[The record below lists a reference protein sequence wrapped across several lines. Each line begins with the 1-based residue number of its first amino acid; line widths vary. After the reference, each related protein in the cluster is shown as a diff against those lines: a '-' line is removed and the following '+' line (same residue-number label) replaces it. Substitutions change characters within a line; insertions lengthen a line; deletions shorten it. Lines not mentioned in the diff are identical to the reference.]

1 MINSQV
7 PFTSPSLWG
16 FHLSLKLTD
25 TTLTL
30 KDTYLLILLCT
41 LWKPNEVWK
50 PAEPRIIFYR
60 FCWGRVVT
68 TVTSLIEFDKKWW
81 LAILWKHFI
90 FCATYWNH
98 CGGAITSHNLATVQT
113 DKMLL
118 LSLQKGK
125 CLLCNLEITF
135 SQFILSFIEI
145 QFVPAGKDGTV
156 FMLPLTNEKNFKVFR
171 WTFLLGHLFYIFRFD
186 WVCINNTI
194 LNWSHILNT
203 TFQYELN

>member
-1 MINSQV
+1 MGGLTSLHWVAPPEYLSCFYRPQTLYFLSKQVSTLSFMINSQV

-113 DKMLL
+113 GKMLL

-125 CLLCNLEITF
+125 CLLWQY
-135 SQFILSFIEI
+135 SFILRFSKFISISWETEI
-145 QFVPAGKDGTV
+145 LF
-156 FMLPLTNEKNFKVFR
+156 EKIIQN
-171 WTFLLGHLFYIFRFD
+171 
-186 WVCINNTI
+186 I
-194 LNWSHILNT
+194 L
-203 TFQYELN
+203 

>member
-1 MINSQV
+1 MGGLTSLHWVAPPEYLSCFYRPQTLYFLYKQVSTLSFMINSQV

-113 DKMLL
+113 GKMLL
-118 LSLQKGK
+118 LSLQNKK
-125 CLLCNLEITF
+125 EN
-135 SQFILSFIEI
+135 
-145 QFVPAGKDGTV
+145 
-156 FMLPLTNEKNFKVFR
+156 
-171 WTFLLGHLFYIFRFD
+171 
-186 WVCINNTI
+186 VCCAI
-194 LNWSHILNT
+194 
-203 TFQYELN
+203 

>member
-113 DKMLL
+113 GKMLL
-118 LSLQKGK
+118 LSFFAKRKMFAVQSR
-125 CLLCNLEITF
+125 N
-135 SQFILSFIEI
+135 
-145 QFVPAGKDGTV
+145 
-156 FMLPLTNEKNFKVFR
+156 
-171 WTFLLGHLFYIFRFD
+171 HLFTIYFIIYWNPICSCWKRWNSFHASFD
-186 WVCINNTI
+186 KWEKFQSFSLNFSSWPLI
-194 LNWSHILNT
+194 LHFPVWLSL
-203 TFQYELN
+203 YK